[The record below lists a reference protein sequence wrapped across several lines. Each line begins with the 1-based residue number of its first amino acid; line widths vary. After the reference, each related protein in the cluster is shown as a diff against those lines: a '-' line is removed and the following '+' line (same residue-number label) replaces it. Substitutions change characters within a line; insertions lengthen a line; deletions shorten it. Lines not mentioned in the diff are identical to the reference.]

1 MESFFNTEFF
11 KILDQPITGAQLTAV
26 SIVVLVSLVLYW
38 VLSRKLL
45 TRYFK
50 RETIKVKP
58 ERVVRISIRYVFIF
72 AALIG
77 ILMILNLD
85 YSFYDNDGITLK
97 ISTILQTLL
106 IFQLARLADWA
117 ISKILLYN
125 YDKTRKDE
133 SMSSDSNL
141 TAANKPEK
149 RSHTVRYLV
158 YIVAVV
164 LVLQNF
170 HLDYHLFSL
179 GDTDVKIS
187 SLFNVALVMLLA
199 NLFAWIITEL
209 ILHTYYR
216 KNEVNVGSRYAIN
229 QLLKYIIYVVATF
242 VAIETLGVKMTVVW
256 GGMAALLVGV
266 GLGLQQTFNDL
277 FSGII
282 LLFERTV
289 EVGDVVELGALVG
302 TVRRIGLRTST
313 IESRDNRTIFVPNSK
328 LIMDNVVNW
337 THNDDKVR
345 FTVTIGVAYGSNTEQ
360 VKNIL
365 IQAAKENIY
374 VLGKPVPSVRFIDFG
389 DSALTF
395 ELMIWSR
402 NFIVIED
409 IKSDLRFEIDRLFR
423 ENNITIP
430 FPQRDV
436 WMRK

>member
-11 KILDQPITGAQLTAV
+11 RILDQSITGGQLTAV
-26 SIVVLVSLVLYW
+26 SIVILASLILYW
-38 VLSRKLL
+38 GLSRKLL
-45 TRYFK
+45 TIYFR
-50 RETIKVKP
+50 RETIKVKT
-58 ERVVRISIRYVFIF
+58 ERVVRVSIRYVFIF

-85 YSFYDNDGITLK
+85 YTLYDQDGITFRITAILK
-97 ISTILQTLL
+97 TLL
-106 IFQLARLADWA
+106 LFQIARLADWA

-133 SMSSDSNL
+133 SMASDSNL
-141 TAANKPEK
+141 AAANKPGK

-158 YIVAVV
+158 YVIAVV

-170 HLDYHLFSL
+170 KLDYDLFPL
-179 GDTDVKIS
+179 GETHVRIS

-199 NLFAWIITEL
+199 NLFAWIVTEL
-209 ILHTYYR
+209 IMHSYYR

-229 QLLKYIIYVVATF
+229 QLLKYIIYIVAVF

-256 GGMAALLVGV
+256 GGLAALLVGV

-289 EVGDVVELGALVG
+289 EVGDVVEVGSLIG

-313 IESRDNRTIFVPNSK
+313 IESRDNRTVFVPNSK

-345 FTVTIGVAYGSNTEQ
+345 FTITVGVAYGSNTEQ
-360 VKNIL
+360 VKDLL

-423 ENNITIP
+423 ENDISIP

>member
-1 MESFFNTEFF
+1 METFFNTEFF
-11 KILDQPITGAQLTAV
+11 KILNQAITGAQLTAV
-26 SIVVLVSLVLYW
+26 AAVVLVSLVLYW
-38 VLSRKLL
+38 VLASKLL

-58 ERVVRISIRYVFIF
+58 ERVVRMSIRYVFIF

-85 YSFYDNDGITLK
+85 YVLYERNDTTIR
-97 ISTILQTLL
+97 ISAILQAFLL
-106 IFQLARLADWA
+106 FQLARLADWA

-133 SMSSDSNL
+133 SMTSNSNL
-141 TAANKPEK
+141 TAANQPKG
-149 RSHTVRYLV
+149 RSYTARYLV
-158 YIVAVV
+158 YTIAVV
-164 LVLQNF
+164 LILQNF
-170 HLDYHLFSL
+170 RLDYDLFPL
-179 GDTDVKIS
+179 GDTWVKIS
-187 SLFNVALVMLLA
+187 SLFNIVMVMLLA
-199 NLFAWIITEL
+199 NLFVWILTEL
-209 ILHTYYR
+209 VMHTYYR
-216 KNEVNVGSRYAIN
+216 KRAVNVGSRYAIN
-229 QLLKYIIYVVATF
+229 QLLKYIIYIIAVF

-256 GGMAALLVGV
+256 GGLAALLVGV

-289 EVGDVVELGALVG
+289 EVGDVVEVGTLVG
-302 TVRRIGLRTST
+302 TVKRIGLRTST
-313 IESRDNRTIFVPNSK
+313 IESRDNRTVFVPNSK

-345 FTVTIGVAYGSNTEQ
+345 FTITIGVAYGSNTET
-360 VKNIL
+360 VKDLL

-423 ENNITIP
+423 ENDITIP

>member
-1 MESFFNTEFF
+1 MESFFNTKFF
-11 KILDQPITGAQLTAV
+11 TILDQSITGAQLTAV
-26 SIVVLVSLVLYW
+26 SVVILVSLILYW
-38 VLSRKLL
+38 LLSNKLL

-58 ERVVRISIRYVFIF
+58 ERVVRVSVRYVFIL

-85 YSFYDNDGITLK
+85 YTLYDRNGITFR
-97 ISTILQTLL
+97 ISAILQTLL

-125 YDKTRKDE
+125 YNKTRKDE
-133 SMSSDSNL
+133 SIASDTNL
-141 TAANKPEK
+141 TAANKPGK
-149 RSHTVRYLV
+149 RSYIVRYLV
-158 YIVAVV
+158 YIIAVV

-170 HLDYHLFSL
+170 KLDYHLFSF
-179 GDTDVKIS
+179 GETNVKIS

-209 ILHTYYR
+209 IMHTYYR
-216 KNEVNVGSRYAIN
+216 RNEVNVGSRYAIN
-229 QLLKYIIYVVATF
+229 QLLKYIIYIIAVF

-256 GGMAALLVGV
+256 GGLAALLVGV

-289 EVGDVVELGALVG
+289 EVGDVVEVGTLVG

-313 IESRDNRTIFVPNSK
+313 IESRDNRTVFVPNSK

-345 FTVTIGVAYGSNTEQ
+345 FTITVGVAYGSDTEQ

-365 IQAAKENIY
+365 IEAAKENIY

-423 ENNITIP
+423 ENDIAIP